1 MSGKLYLIPT
11 PIGNLEDMTF
21 RAIRLLK
28 EADVV
33 LAEDTRTSA
42 PLLKHFGIDKKVF
55 AHHQHNEHQSVA
67 EVIRFLK
74 EGKQVALIS
83 DAGTP
88 AISDPGF
95 LLVREAIK
103 NQIEVSCLPGATA
116 FVPAL
121 VNSGLPNDRFVFEG
135 FLPVKK
141 GRQTRLK
148 SLVLEERTLIFYESP
163 HRLLKTLE
171 EFADYFGSERQVSVS
186 RELSKVFEE
195 TVRGTLTEVKQH
207 FETHTLKGEFVIC
220 LAGNSLK

>member
-1 MSGKLYLIPT
+1 MLYLVPT

-21 RAIRLLK
+21 RAIRVLK
-28 EADVV
+28 EADLI

-55 AHHQHNEHQSVA
+55 AHHQHNEHKAVS
-67 EVIRFLK
+67 EIIRFLK
-74 EGKQVALIS
+74 EGQQIALIS

-103 NQIEVSCLPGATA
+103 EGLDVQCLPGATA

-121 VNSGLPNDRFVFEG
+121 VNSGLPNDRFCFEG

-148 SLVLEERTLIFYESP
+148 NLAQENRTMIFYESP
-163 HRLLKTLE
+163 HRILKTLD
-171 EFADYFGSERQVSVS
+171 EFIAVFGEERQSSVS
-186 RELSKVFEE
+186 RELSKMYEE
-195 TVRGTLTEVKQH
+195 NTRGTLRDVKLH
-207 FETHTLKGEFVIC
+207 FENNPIKGEFVIC
-220 LAGNSLK
+220 VAGLD

>member
-11 PIGNLEDMTF
+11 PIGNLEDMTL

-28 EADVV
+28 EVDYI

-55 AHHQHNEHQSVA
+55 AHHQHNEHQSVK
-67 EVIRFLK
+67 EIIRFLT

-103 NQIEVSCLPGATA
+103 NEIEVCCLPGATA

-148 SLVLEERTLIFYESP
+148 SLVNEERTMIFYESP

-171 EFADYFGSERQVSVS
+171 DFAEYFGAERSVSVS

-195 TVRGTLTEVKQH
+195 TVRGTLSEVKTH
-207 FETHTLKGEFVIC
+207 FETHTLKGELVIC
-220 LAGNSLK
+220 LAGK